1 MLVMFCIALV
11 VGSWVAS
18 TQLVNLLDCIFQIQ
32 SRKMKT
38 SPFQNN
44 FCLKN
49 CINIDDKNQEILSSI
64 LDKYDLPK

>member
-1 MLVMFCIALV
+1 MKIEVQMGIFFCSGGCQV
-11 VGSWVAS
+11 
-18 TQLVNLLDCIFQIQ
+18 Q